1 MGSLSGGRWRRWW
14 CTTQSKINQS
24 EHEKGAR
31 GGESDPAPECRQEWS
46 EARRRCSRWKR
57 TDPPEIAGHKM
68 LPIWRL
74 NLWRVVLLFRLVAA
88 AVVSLSP
95 YIFPLIAGRTGL
107 INGGSGTDVNHGPR
121 PPFFRGWTGM
131 VKARYNL
138 PTATELHSD
147 AMQGSKCKPM
157 GGRRRAN
164 LGGVRTNPSL

>member
-1 MGSLSGGRWRRWW
+1 MGSLSGGRRRRWRRRRWW

-31 GGESDPAPECRQEWS
+31 ERRRRVRERPPECRQEWS
-46 EARRRCSRWKR
+46 EARRRCSRWKRR

-121 PPFFRGWTGM
+121 PRPPTILPWMDRNGQSEIQSPDRDRAPFGCD
-131 VKARYNL
+131 AR
-138 PTATELHSD
+138 
-147 AMQGSKCKPM
+147 K
-157 GGRRRAN
+157 
-164 LGGVRTNPSL
+164 